1 MTLKESIK
9 NYKQLELLAHVE
21 LDDVIIKVTQELLE
35 MFEAKLNNDL
45 IETQKEAGDTIVNIL
60 SASQEVGVSPDAE
73 QISNDLD
80 VSDAQLLLQMKER
93 NQGIQALRKR
103 YSRDRITHEELK
115 TITETFLSHILSY
128 GNVQKS
134 LEEVVHHNTDK
145 FSKRIDAYKPD
156 INLEH
161 YIQEYP
167 DFPAPPVL
175 FKDISPLLQS
185 PEAMKYLAFELAQK
199 AIGADVIAGLDARG
213 FLFGPMVADLLKVP
227 FVMIRKQGKLPGQ
240 TQHQEY
246 EKEYGLDSIEL
257 QAHAVQTGQKVVL
270 VDDLLATGG
279 TMDAA
284 AKLIEKSGG
293 IVHKVLC
300 VAQIN
305 DAFCSDKREAYG
317 LSRYPVESIVHYEK

>member
-199 AIGADVIAGLDARG
+199 AIGADVIAGLDAR
-213 FLFGPMVADLLKVP
+213 
-227 FVMIRKQGKLPGQ
+227 
-240 TQHQEY
+240 
-246 EKEYGLDSIEL
+246 
-257 QAHAVQTGQKVVL
+257 
-270 VDDLLATGG
+270 
-279 TMDAA
+279 
-284 AKLIEKSGG
+284 
-293 IVHKVLC
+293 
-300 VAQIN
+300 
-305 DAFCSDKREAYG
+305 
-317 LSRYPVESIVHYEK
+317 